1 MLRGKIEWMM
11 GERVEEKKMMERMVL
26 EGKKVAVNGCLW
38 EGAVELLG
46 RLR

>member
-1 MLRGKIEWMM
+1 MPRGRIEWLMEEMM
-11 GERVEEKKMMERMVL
+11 EKKVMERMVL